1 LRVVALSARNSIVRR
16 LIALLLCLPLFL
28 VACGG
33 SDDASG
39 NGGESST
46 TQGGGDL
53 PTVKGK
59 FGEKPT
65 IDSPAGTAP
74 TELKT
79 EVLSE
84 GDGEEVVKGDLL
96 IANYQGQIWKDDKVF
111 DNSFERGEPAGFG
124 IGVGMVIPAWDKA
137 LVGKKLGSRVLM
149 VVPPAEGYGEQGQE
163 QAGIA
168 GDDTLVFV
176 VDLVDHFANSL
187 AAKGTVATSLP
198 KGLPAV
204 TNEVGKKPVITL
216 TKGAKAPA
224 KPASATLIEGEGEAI
239 DAAKNLV
246 VQVVQADYT
255 TGKTAYETWGQSPLG
270 IKASQLPGLEEA
282 IKGKKLGSRVLLTLP
297 AQGQQPAS
305 VVVLDVVGTF

>member
-1 LRVVALSARNSIVRR
+1 VRR

-28 VACGG
+28 AACGG
-33 SDDASG
+33 GDDTANDGGDTSTTK
-39 NGGESST
+39 GGE
-46 TQGGGDL
+46 GL

-65 IDSPAGTAP
+65 IDSPGGTAP

-84 GDGEEVVKGDLL
+84 GKGEKVVKGDLL

-111 DNSFERGEPAGFG
+111 DNSFDRGEPAGFG

-137 LVGKKLGSRVLM
+137 LVGKKLGSRVLL

-163 QAGIA
+163 QAGIK

-176 VDLVDHFANSL
+176 VDLVDHFANTL
-187 AAKGTVATSLP
+187 AAKGAVATALP
-198 KGLPAV
+198 KGIPTV
-204 TNEVGKKPVITL
+204 TNEPGKKPVVTL
-216 TKGAKAPA
+216 AKGTKAPA
-224 KPASATLIEGEGEAI
+224 KSVAATLIEGDGEAI
-239 DAAKNLV
+239 DPAKNLV

-255 TGKTAYETWGQSPLG
+255 TGQTAYETWGQSPLG
-270 IKASQLPGLEEA
+270 IKASQLPGLDAA

-305 VVVLDVVGTF
+305 VVVLDVVGNF